1 MAVNKTNP
9 NGVAASKKRHE
20 KTNEIGKLITFP
32 SKPHP
37 HGMLLVFKK
46 YKYRSIDEGYSLLRS
61 NLKTTQGRSAGI
73 ELAGQSAVQLPFPL
87 GLVDNTSLR
96 INNFQRDPITESITN
111 AAKPFLEGGKAMT
124 VGGLIDAGRQG
135 LSNLGVNLAN
145 INTSDLENTAS
156 GALQGLMDTGRAF
169 LDTDI
174 TKLAGAAA
182 YFLRSNLP
190 GDMASQVDAVLG
202 QAINPREA
210 LAFQG
215 VDMKTHTFSWE
226 MYPSN
231 RTDSLNIR
239 NIVNMLKINA
249 LPTTENLS
257 LGQGNDERVIVAEAF
272 LKYPAVVDIYLL
284 GVNESYFMPF
294 KTCMVTNFTVDYGAS
309 ETGMLEGGKPVAVSL
324 GINLAELAIHTA
336 NDYMDGEDAPTTQQ
350 TQTTGEEVVENA
362 SDNES
367 IPSAVGIGAR

>member
-1 MAVNKTNP
+1 MAVATDKINP
-9 NGVAASKKRHE
+9 NSVSAAKKRHT
-20 KTNEIGKLITFP
+20 KTNEIGKLISFP

-61 NLKTTQGRSAGI
+61 SLRTGQGRSAGI
-73 ELAGQSAVQLPFPL
+73 ELAGQSAIQLPFPL

-111 AAKPFLEGGKAMT
+111 AAKPFLEGSKSMT
-124 VGGLIDAGRQG
+124 VGGLLSAGKQG
-135 LSNLGVNLAN
+135 LVNAGVNAAN
-145 INTSDLENTAS
+145 IDTSDVSNTIGGLGS
-156 GALQGLMDTGRAF
+156 GLMDVGKAF

-174 TKLAGAAA
+174 SKLAGAAA

-215 VDMKTHTFSWE
+215 VDMKNHTFEWE

-239 NIVNMLKINA
+239 NIVNMLKINS
-249 LPTTENLS
+249 LPVTEDLA
-257 LGQGNDERVIVAEAF
+257 LGQGNDQKVLVAEAF

-294 KTCMVTNFTVDYGAS
+294 KTCMVTNFTVNYGAS

-336 NDYMDGEDAPTTQQ
+336 NDYLDETDAPTTQS
-350 TQTTGEEVVENA
+350 TQTTGEEATNNA
-362 SDNES
+362 DAADPNRTG
-367 IPSAVGIGAR
+367 PQ